1 MTGIC
6 IFISGALVAPI
17 AKAKTCVNLEENSSI
32 TTESSRP
39 CSPMKNETST
49 TILYDEINLE
59 QKSGDKTDD
68 KNGDLTVKE
77 FDYEIDKL

>member
-1 MTGIC
+1 
-6 IFISGALVAPI
+6 
-17 AKAKTCVNLEENSSI
+17 
-32 TTESSRP
+32 
-39 CSPMKNETST
+39 MKNETST

-59 QKSGDKTDD
+59 QKSGDKTLDK